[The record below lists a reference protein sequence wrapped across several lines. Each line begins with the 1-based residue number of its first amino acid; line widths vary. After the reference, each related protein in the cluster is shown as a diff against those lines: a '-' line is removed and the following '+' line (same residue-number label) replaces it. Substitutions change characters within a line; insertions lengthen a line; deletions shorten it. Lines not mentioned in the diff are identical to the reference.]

1 MDELNT
7 IEITD
12 ELRNDLSDIYEKVY
26 PNDKRVRNG
35 TKEEVR
41 QAFKEADQHQTKADY
56 NAARGA
62 ASAVLCGWDQ
72 DVFAA
77 FAMDKYDG
85 SRESYRN
92 EYLKRKEQLG
102 EKHGN

>member
-7 IEITD
+7 HIEITD
-12 ELRNDLSDIYEKVY
+12 ELRSDLADIYEKVY
-26 PNDKRVRNG
+26 PDDKRVRNG
-35 TKEEVR
+35 TKEEIR
-41 QAFKEADQHQTKADY
+41 KAWREADQNLNRDDY
-56 NAARGA
+56 TAAWVA
-62 ASAVLCGWDQ
+62 AAAVLCGWDQ

-92 EYLKRKEQLG
+92 EYLKRKEQLCQTQL
-102 EKHGN
+102 